1 MQLWLRDLKG
11 SFNRRYQLV
20 DSPVDWSVQ
29 NNSRYRTNLYFYHN
43 KSMSHNFFAKTG
55 FLGLMFGAIATSTIL
70 NACSTAAQN
79 KAPSPAATEAGAMQ
93 GMNHSKMSGMNH
105 GMDLGPANAEFDLR
119 FIDGMT
125 PHHQGAIVMAQEA
138 LQKSQRPEIK
148 KIAQD
153 IINDQKKEKA
163 QMSQWRASWYPN
175 MGATPMAWHSKMGHS
190 MSMSEEQKQ
199 SMMMTM
205 DLGKADAEFDLR
217 FLNAMIPH
225 HEGAVVM
232 ANDALA
238 KSKRPEVQKLSKNI
252 IASQQTE
259 IDQMQQ
265 WKKAWYKQ

>member
-1 MQLWLRDLKG
+1 
-11 SFNRRYQLV
+11 
-20 DSPVDWSVQ
+20 
-29 NNSRYRTNLYFYHN
+29 
-43 KSMSHNFFAKTG
+43 MSHNFFAKTG
-55 FLGLMFGAIATSTIL
+55 LLGLTVGAIATGTFL
-70 NACSTAAQN
+70 NACSSAAQN
-79 KAPSPAATEAGAMQ
+79 QAQTPSPATTNVGSMQ
-93 GMNHSKMSGMNH
+93 SMDQGSMDHSKMGGMNH

-138 LQKSQRPEIK
+138 LQKSKRPEIK
-148 KIAQD
+148 KLAQD
-153 IINDQKKEKA
+153 IINAQNKEKA
-163 QMSQWRASWYPN
+163 QMSQWRTAWYPTV
-175 MGATPMAWHSKMGHS
+175 GATPMAWHSAMGHS
-190 MSMSEEQKQ
+190 MSMSEEQKK

-238 KSKRPEVQKLSKNI
+238 KSKRPEVQTLAKDI

-259 IDQMQQ
+259 IDQMKQ